1 MAYRVLKR
9 VFPAAVF
16 LASATSPLF
25 AGDWSGIY
33 VGGGLSL
40 RDNTVAFPNGTDRL
54 TMVDTTAPG
63 LLDFEKIPNLVHSG
77 NTIGGHLLGGVRFQY
92 NRFVFGLEG
101 DYEFNSS
108 FSVGRSPGIP
118 ECGNAPVPVAG
129 AYGCVG
135 LKTFFSDAKTLGHV
149 RGVVGMEMTPTLL
162 GFVAGGLAIGKSPDV
177 IGASAGGFIASS
189 PSTPLLGAATVT
201 RSDMA
206 ETIYGYSI
214 GGGLEVKTGGGVSLR
229 AEYMFDKYKSHEIAV
244 GGAGFG
250 GTINELT
257 TNSFT
262 GPGDRVDMS
271 SHAIRVSAIYQF
283 SPGDEPETLPA
294 YATESDWSGLYVGG
308 GISMERHRLEFL
320 NAINFLNI
328 TNNVNSETLAV
339 NPANEHEGD
348 SIGGHLLAG
357 YAHQFGRFVVG
368 GEVDV
373 DFGSSFSRER
383 TIGGPECL
391 TTPVFD
397 PPVLDGGEFVCV
409 GTRLSFSEVKTLGHA
424 RLKAGFEITPMLM
437 GFVAGGL
444 AVGKSADQF
453 SASVFGA
460 VASNPSSPLLGAATV
475 TRSGLGKTV
484 YGYSI
489 GGGVEMK
496 ASHNIRLRTE
506 YIYDDYGSI
515 ESLPVGGA
523 GFGGTIGD
531 LTINSFV
538 SPGDKVRLTSHTF
551 RLSAIYQF

>member
-1 MAYRVLKR
+1 MLANFLRR
-9 VFPAAVF
+9 AFHAAIF
-16 LASATSPLF
+16 LSSASSPLF

-33 VGGGLSL
+33 VGSGVSL

-63 LLDFEKIPNLVHSG
+63 LLDFAKVPDLEHSG
-77 NTIGGHLLGGVRFQY
+77 NTIGGHILGGVRLQY

-108 FSVGRSPGIP
+108 FSVDRSPGIP
-118 ECGNAPVPVAG
+118 ECGNAPVPVTG
-129 AYGCVG
+129 AFGCVG
-135 LKTFFSDAKTLGHV
+135 LKTFFSEAKTLGHV

-177 IGASAGGFIASS
+177 IGATAGGFIASS
-189 PSTPLLGAATVT
+189 PSSPLLGAATVT
-201 RSDMA
+201 RSNMA

-214 GGGLEVKTGGGVSLR
+214 GGGVEVKTGGGFSLR
-229 AEYMFDKYKSHEIAV
+229 AEYLYDRYKSHDIAV

-250 GTINELT
+250 GTIGELT
-257 TNSFT
+257 TNSFSS
-262 GPGDRVDMS
+262 PGNRVDLS
-271 SHAIRVSAIYQF
+271 SHAIRLSAIYQI
-283 SPGDEPETLPA
+283 SPDGHADDLPA
-294 YATESDWSGLYVGG
+294 YATESDWGGLYIGG
-308 GISMERHRLEFL
+308 GLSMERHRLEFL
-320 NAINFLNI
+320 NATNFLTI
-328 TNNVNSETLAV
+328 TNNVNSESMTV
-339 NPANEHEGD
+339 SPVNEHEGD
-348 SIGGHLLAG
+348 SVGGHLLAG
-357 YAHQFGRFVVG
+357 YAHQFGRFVIG
-368 GEVDV
+368 GEADV

-391 TTPVFD
+391 TTPVFA

-409 GTRLSFSEVKTLGHA
+409 GTRLSFSEVKTLAHL
-424 RLKAGFEITPMLM
+424 RLKAGYEITPLML
-437 GFVAGGL
+437 GFVAGGV
-444 AVGKSADQF
+444 AIGKSADQF

-460 VASNPSSPLLGAATV
+460 VASSPSAPLVGAATV

-489 GGGVEMK
+489 GGGVEVK
-496 ASHNIRLRTE
+496 ASHNVRLRTE
-506 YIYDDYGSI
+506 YMYDDYGSV

-538 SPGDKVRLTSHTF
+538 SPGSKVRLTSQTV
-551 RLSAIYQF
+551 RLSVIYQF